1 MSSIEYSIW
10 PESLI
15 EELAARRCV
24 LFLGSGISATASTED
39 GIKPKTWG
47 QFIEGIKSIARNA
60 SEDDMKY
67 INEQIKK
74 EDYLLALQAIYDACI
89 PADYVRYL
97 KSEFMVD
104 FKPSKVHEFIRKID
118 SKVVITTNFDS
129 IYDNLCKGSTY
140 SILDYEEAESIVQ
153 TLKSPTNLIIKAHGT
168 IQKPTKLIFT
178 SSQYFK
184 SQQENPVFY
193 NILYSLFLT
202 NIVVFL
208 GYGLSDPDINLIL
221 QYLHKSACEA
231 SPHYL
236 VKEKGTAPQLI
247 KHWKETYNVQIIEY
261 GDSYADLEPAI
272 EELANKVDA
281 FRADRA
287 GVGL

>member
-1 MSSIEYSIW
+1 MKDLMLGDIPYSYSVIPLSQINNMPIFDLTYESGVRGGQTASVESYKEYLEVIATNFLRNVGIQMSSIEYSIW

-202 NIVVFL
+202 NTVVFL
-208 GYGLSDPDINLIL
+208 GYGLSDPDINLIFT
-221 QYLHKSACEA
+221 
-231 SPHYL
+231 
-236 VKEKGTAPQLI
+236 VFT
-247 KHWKETYNVQIIEY
+247 
-261 GDSYADLEPAI
+261 
-272 EELANKVDA
+272 
-281 FRADRA
+281 
-287 GVGL
+287 